1 MGLAVIRLTT
11 LLCLASILFNVVR
24 GEVCPFLRPSEE
36 TDMHQCGDDSSC
48 NATLDATC
56 CAANG
61 SVIDKCAP
69 EMPFMCADRDCGG
82 DYCCVKGRDDC
93 STYGGLRICN
103 KMGVCSWAYASNHD
117 GYMLCDTGVECS
129 VSSFLGTECCR
140 SVGGPAR
147 CPKDQPNMCAGSCA
161 TRSVCCVQQADQCE
175 PFGGL
180 KPCVTGTIS
189 LSLTAKKSPS
199 ETLSS
204 TFTPSLSDTLS
215 LPTPSATFSVSST
228 FTPSLSDTLS
238 LPTPSATFS
247 VSSTFTSSL
256 TESISLPT
264 PTATFSIS
272 ITSSLTL
279 PTATQTFTTTLS
291 STASNSISVSQSTT
305 STLSPTLSRSL
316 TLTLSKSSTPTF
328 TSTSSLTKT
337 PTASETLT
345 PSVIF
350 TLSLSTTDTPT
361 LIVSPTTTSTKT
373 TTRTTTTTI
382 SDTVTL
388 PRSRTHLASATESSS
403 ADTRSLSVSVT
414 DTPTASASQTPFQ
427 TLTDTATLSTTDT
440 QAVSAT
446 VSRVHSATVSAT
458 VTATVVSMSKSLT
471 RAVSR
476 SNTATAS
483 SAQTMSKSLTTV
495 FSGSQTATVSSS
507 QTISKSPTR
516 AVSSSKTST
525 ISISPSISKSLSV
538 SKTATVSSTQTMR
551 KSLTTVFSRST
562 TATVSSSRI
571 NPTPSISSTSS
582 MSITLPFAETETV
595 SLSTPVTPTPS
606 LLAPATPLSTLS
618 HTLTVSLS
626 IPEPSLTQR
635 STATASPTTLTESS
649 IDGSFLRGS
658 ITLTG
663 VGTADI
669 FIEKYEHDF
678 WQGGTLSVPNDII
691 NGSVRLWN
699 AEKTFLSDCPLEGSA
714 YVCELDDDEF
724 DSTGGLSSSRS
735 MEFTAVK
742 GKMALVPEAVL
753 ASSPPY
759 SWVPLE
765 RVSVFDPPTSVLS
778 LTKGYPNSLAFGKE
792 TSTSVSI
799 ENDKFVDKVI
809 SVGLWG
815 AAAVDLWLNVTGSR
829 KETVE
834 RAIASGAASVTIMRT
849 AADTV
854 RVALHGKMDVFFA
867 DVTHGDGQLV
877 LIAANGTA
885 RKTELTHMGRRPTGV
900 VRIDLKARTS
910 MNADV
915 RAMVEIVAA
924 GTSMAAVNPLSASSV
939 GILGTLFELVNCPP
953 GKDERE
959 ASKTENPLQWHLEA
973 SNFPSSSGAVFGNLL
988 ITFGIV
994 VFHFMIAG
1002 GIRQYRIKYADKWS
1016 WKEAFAVARFPSFSF
1031 VPVVLFYE
1039 GITEGA
1045 YVMLLYGKPW
1055 EKPVGGLIIIGFSFG
1070 ILIAIFMLT
1079 SEARFHCELFP
1090 VERPYRV
1097 LNFLWGDQVWDSL
1110 RDRTFFRRWALVFK
1124 DMTFARRRFMMVD
1137 ITLLHG
1143 LAATHS
1149 YRARGKQDCMI
1160 QIAVINSILVVY
1172 FGVVM
1177 FLRPFLANFDNF
1189 CTLMSALLQSL
1200 ATSLVFV
1207 AVAKNDHYGD
1217 EISVSGVLLIIS
1229 SAFVSAMAAVDL
1241 LTFVYERMTK
1251 TVDTAAL
1258 ELAMHMRKLHEDD
1271 NVEDE
1276 RDTDFAQHQSFG
1288 DFSLNHRLSFFND
1301 EVADPHTPSQTESP
1315 YTPLA
1320 TRTQSVSPL
1329 CRSPINPLARSE
1341 INRRELI
1348 DWRSVPVVPTHVAQ
1362 GRARAL
1368 SASLNQFSPKS
1379 STGDEP
1385 HRRVSNL
1392 GSRANSGKFVL

>member
-1 MGLAVIRLTT
+1 
-11 LLCLASILFNVVR
+11 
-24 GEVCPFLRPSEE
+24 
-36 TDMHQCGDDSSC
+36 
-48 NATLDATC
+48 
-56 CAANG
+56 
-61 SVIDKCAP
+61 
-69 EMPFMCADRDCGG
+69 
-82 DYCCVKGRDDC
+82 
-93 STYGGLRICN
+93 
-103 KMGVCSWAYASNHD
+103 
-117 GYMLCDTGVECS
+117 
-129 VSSFLGTECCR
+129 
-140 SVGGPAR
+140 
-147 CPKDQPNMCAGSCA
+147 
-161 TRSVCCVQQADQCE
+161 
-175 PFGGL
+175 
-180 KPCVTGTIS
+180 
-189 LSLTAKKSPS
+189 
-199 ETLSS
+199 
-204 TFTPSLSDTLS
+204 
-215 LPTPSATFSVSST
+215 
-228 FTPSLSDTLS
+228 
-238 LPTPSATFS
+238 
-247 VSSTFTSSL
+247 
-256 TESISLPT
+256 
-264 PTATFSIS
+264 
-272 ITSSLTL
+272 
-279 PTATQTFTTTLS
+279 
-291 STASNSISVSQSTT
+291 
-305 STLSPTLSRSL
+305 
-316 TLTLSKSSTPTF
+316 
-328 TSTSSLTKT
+328 
-337 PTASETLT
+337 
-345 PSVIF
+345 
-350 TLSLSTTDTPT
+350 
-361 LIVSPTTTSTKT
+361 
-373 TTRTTTTTI
+373 
-382 SDTVTL
+382 
-388 PRSRTHLASATESSS
+388 
-403 ADTRSLSVSVT
+403 
-414 DTPTASASQTPFQ
+414 
-427 TLTDTATLSTTDT
+427 
-440 QAVSAT
+440 
-446 VSRVHSATVSAT
+446 
-458 VTATVVSMSKSLT
+458 
-471 RAVSR
+471 
-476 SNTATAS
+476 
-483 SAQTMSKSLTTV
+483 
-495 FSGSQTATVSSS
+495 
-507 QTISKSPTR
+507 
-516 AVSSSKTST
+516 
-525 ISISPSISKSLSV
+525 
-538 SKTATVSSTQTMR
+538 
-551 KSLTTVFSRST
+551 
-562 TATVSSSRI
+562 
-571 NPTPSISSTSS
+571 
-582 MSITLPFAETETV
+582 
-595 SLSTPVTPTPS
+595 
-606 LLAPATPLSTLS
+606 
-618 HTLTVSLS
+618 
-626 IPEPSLTQR
+626 
-635 STATASPTTLTESS
+635 
-649 IDGSFLRGS
+649 
-658 ITLTG
+658 
-663 VGTADI
+663 
-669 FIEKYEHDF
+669 
-678 WQGGTLSVPNDII
+678 
-691 NGSVRLWN
+691 
-699 AEKTFLSDCPLEGSA
+699 
-714 YVCELDDDEF
+714 
-724 DSTGGLSSSRS
+724 
-735 MEFTAVK
+735 
-742 GKMALVPEAVL
+742 
-753 ASSPPY
+753 
-759 SWVPLE
+759 
-765 RVSVFDPPTSVLS
+765 
-778 LTKGYPNSLAFGKE
+778 
-792 TSTSVSI
+792 
-799 ENDKFVDKVI
+799 
-809 SVGLWG
+809 
-815 AAAVDLWLNVTGSR
+815 
-829 KETVE
+829 
-834 RAIASGAASVTIMRT
+834 
-849 AADTV
+849 
-854 RVALHGKMDVFFA
+854 
-867 DVTHGDGQLV
+867 
-877 LIAANGTA
+877 
-885 RKTELTHMGRRPTGV
+885 MGRRPTGV

-1288 DFSLNHRLSFFND
+1288 DFSLNHR
-1301 EVADPHTPSQTESP
+1301 
-1315 YTPLA
+1315 
-1320 TRTQSVSPL
+1320 
-1329 CRSPINPLARSE
+1329 
-1341 INRRELI
+1341 ELI

-1392 GSRANSGKFVL
+1392 GSRANSGKVKVRGNWAGVRKACHLEGTMHKVPKGRKNADGAGTRPPSQHLPPSYWAYAGVPGANAPGGGVSLSQHPQHQPLNQGSGQALPPYNVQAPPSQFFPPTGAHSVAYNKSSSNLVRQHQHKPVYNQNKGAAHHSSVASTQYAPHQRGNTAPLQSATMTRPPQVPSEGRTSQHHQEQLDTAGLRFTRKGLSSCSQKIKTYNAKATPHMQCLFDAFIASSARFDSHHIAMLLQVMCGKAQIELAPVPVEPPSHLVQMQQADLVVLVKKSQRDALWNASWKNYCASFTLSRRRDPAVHSAAFLRAAIAFCMKEADQQKASLRPGLNLLAEAAADSNYPGLALLQQLQTTAEMTAFLPANQAGALQKAETDSIDDDNRSL